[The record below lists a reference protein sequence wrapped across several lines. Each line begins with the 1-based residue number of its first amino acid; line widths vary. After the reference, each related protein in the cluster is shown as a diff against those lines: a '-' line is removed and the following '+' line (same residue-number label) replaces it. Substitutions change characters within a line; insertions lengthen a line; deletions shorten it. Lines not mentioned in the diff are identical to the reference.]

1 MPARCSAGCE
11 AAWATGE
18 GSLRAQLKRFA
29 EEQGVE
35 I

>member
-1 MPARCSAGCE
+1 MPASCSAGC
-11 AAWATGE
+11 AAVLRTGE
-18 GSLRAQLKRFA
+18 GNLRAQLKRFA